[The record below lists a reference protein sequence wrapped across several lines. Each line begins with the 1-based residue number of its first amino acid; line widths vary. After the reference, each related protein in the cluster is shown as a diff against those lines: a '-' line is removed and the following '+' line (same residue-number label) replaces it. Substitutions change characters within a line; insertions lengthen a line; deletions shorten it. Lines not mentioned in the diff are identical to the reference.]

1 MANFFTFHIGIMCLI
16 LLIFAIAL
24 LYRSMQK
31 EKIWLSRAAL
41 LLMVLSGGILIA
53 KQYQDYLFFS
63 EHLDNRHEHS
73 GFADIQ

>member
-1 MANFFTFHIGIMCLI
+1 MANFFTFHIGIMCFI

-24 LYRSMQK
+24 L
-31 EKIWLSRAAL
+31 
-41 LLMVLSGGILIA
+41 LMVLSGGMLIA